1 MKNIFGLLSEWVDK
15 FISQIVFDMLG
26 YFLKEEI
33 IVQMRLI
40 SLKQNWLVLINKTVL
55 CCLSLSLTH
64 THTQQEK
71 QVQRIEKYQKQV
83 TEELQSLEQV
93 GKERLSDTY
102 STKFA
107 IKLAFISILLLY
119 IT

>member
-1 MKNIFGLLSEWVDK
+1 MKNIFGQLSEWVDK
-15 FISQIVFDMLG
+15 FISQIVFDLLG

-55 CCLSLSLTH
+55 SCLSH

-102 STKFA
+102 SSKFA
-107 IKLAFISILLLY
+107 IKLAFISILYYYY
-119 IT
+119 I